1 MTEQTRVVIV
11 DDHQMVREGL
21 SAFLEA
27 MPDLELVADVAQ
39 AEAALHYCD
48 EGQVD
53 VVLMDLIMP
62 GMDGV
67 TATEAIRTRY
77 PEVQVIA
84 LTSFGED
91 DLIKS
96 ALEAGAIAYLF
107 KNVTPRE
114 LAEAIRKAHAGKT
127 TLAPEAAQVLIKQ
140 ATQAP
145 LPGHDLTDREE
156 EVLTLLVEGMTNRQ
170 IAQRLG
176 ISLSTVKFHVSA
188 ILSKLDVSSRTEA
201 VSFALKHDLLES

>member
-1 MTEQTRVVIV
+1 MTEQIRVIIV

-27 MPDLELVADVAQ
+27 TPDLELVADVAQ
-39 AEAALHYCD
+39 AESALHYC
-48 EGQVD
+48 EENRVD
-53 VVLMDLIMP
+53 VVLMDLMMP

-67 TATEAIRTRY
+67 TATQAIRAEY

-84 LTSFGED
+84 LTSFGEEA
-91 DLIKS
+91 LIKS

-114 LAEAIRKAHAGKT
+114 LSDAIRKAHDGKT
-127 TLAPEAAQVLIKQ
+127 TLAPEAAQVLIRQ

-145 LPGHDLTDREE
+145 PPGHDLTGRER
-156 EVLTLLVEGMTNRQ
+156 EVLALLVEGMTNRQ

-188 ILSKLDVSSRTEA
+188 VLSKLDVSSRTEA
-201 VSFALKHDLLES
+201 VSFALKHDLLEA

>member
-1 MTEQTRVVIV
+1 LDEQIRVVIV

-27 MPDLELVADVAQ
+27 MPDLELVADVAK

-48 EGQVD
+48 EDRVD
-53 VVLMDLIMP
+53 VILMDLMMP

-67 TATEAIRTRY
+67 TATQMIRSRY
-77 PEVQVIA
+77 PDVQVIA
-84 LTSFGED
+84 LTSFGEET
-91 DLIKS
+91 LIKS

-107 KNVTPRE
+107 KNVSPRE
-114 LAEAIRKAHAGKT
+114 LADAIKKAHDGKT
-127 TLAPEAAQVLIKQ
+127 TLAPEAAQVLIRQ

-145 LPGHDLTDREE
+145 PPGHDLTDRENQ
-156 EVLTLLVEGMTNRQ
+156 VLALLVEGMTNRQ
-170 IAQRLG
+170 IAQRLD

-188 ILSKLDVSSRTEA
+188 VLSKLDVASRTEA
-201 VSFALKHDLLES
+201 VSYALKHDLVDV

>member
-1 MTEQTRVVIV
+1 MAEQIRVVIV

-21 SAFLEA
+21 SAFLQA
-27 MPDLELVADVAQ
+27 MPDLKLIADVAK

-48 EGQVD
+48 EGRVD
-53 VVLMDLIMP
+53 VVLMDLMMP

-67 TATEAIRTRY
+67 TAIRAIRARY
-77 PEVQVIA
+77 PDVQVVA

-91 DLIKS
+91 DLIQS

-114 LAEAIRKAHAGKT
+114 LADAIRKADEGKT
-127 TLAPEAAQVLIKQ
+127 TLAPEAAQVLIRR

-145 LPGHDLTDREE
+145 PLGHDLTGREE
-156 EVLTLLVEGMTNRQ
+156 EVLALLVEGMTNRQ
-170 IAQRLG
+170 IAQRLD

-188 ILSKLDVSSRTEA
+188 VLSKLEVASRTEA
-201 VSFALKHDLLES
+201 VSFASKHNLVEP